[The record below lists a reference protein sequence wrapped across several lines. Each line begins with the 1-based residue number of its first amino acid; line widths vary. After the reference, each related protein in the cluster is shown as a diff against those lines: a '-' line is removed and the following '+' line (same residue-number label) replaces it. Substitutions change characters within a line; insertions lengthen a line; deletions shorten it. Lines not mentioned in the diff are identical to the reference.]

1 MLTPQNT
8 EAAMAA
14 IALFHSVYGFR
25 SLERSAAE
33 RLRAA
38 GHQVVTPDLYGGR
51 VGQTL
56 EEGFSIRKE
65 IGWAELCRRA
75 EKAVADLPASAVLGG
90 FSMGAGIAASLW
102 PGRPQATGI
111 LLLHGIADIP
121 ANAREGIPLQVHLAE
136 PDEFAPAD
144 EMAAWRAHAA
154 RANISPE
161 VFLYPGVGHLYTD
174 QSLPDYDAKAAEATW
189 SRVDAFLAAL

>member
-1 MLTPQNT
+1 
-8 EAAMAA
+8 MAA

-33 RLRAA
+33 LLRAA

-111 LLLHGIADIP
+111 LLLHGIAEIP